1 MKLFYRTI
9 GSGKPVIIL
18 HGFFGMS
25 DFWLPFSK
33 KLSKNYQF
41 IIPDL
46 RNHGRSFHHPE
57 MNYDIMVDD
66 IISLMDSLGI
76 QSSSIIGHSMGGK
89 LLMKM
94 LDSHQNRVKR
104 ALILDIA
111 PKSYFSN
118 NLLAI
123 VRVLNKNNSFL
134 AASSFSEIKEHLLSI
149 KGLPKSNISILLKNL
164 HRSDSGG
171 FCWRCNMP
179 ILSHSAKEIG
189 SELLFSKLINNP
201 VSLVRGRFSD
211 FVLDSDLKNM
221 EKIFSN
227 FSHFTIDA
235 GHWLHIDNEKKLLEI
250 VKRELGA

>member
-9 GSGKPVIIL
+9 GSGKPIIIL
-18 HGFFGMS
+18 HGFLGMS

-33 KLSKNYQF
+33 KLSQNYQF

-57 MNYDIMVDD
+57 MNYDVMVED
-66 IISLMDSLGI
+66 IISLMDSLSI

-94 LDSHQNRVKR
+94 LDSHQNRVEH

-111 PKSYFSN
+111 PKSYSSN
-118 NLLAI
+118 NLFEI
-123 VRVLNKNNSFL
+123 VSELSRNDLLLSF
-134 AASSFSEIKEHLLSI
+134 SNFSEIKKYLLSI
-149 KGLPKSNISILLKNL
+149 KGVSEKSASILIKNL
-164 HRSDSGG
+164 KRDENGG

-179 ILSHSAKEIG
+179 ELSHSAKEIG
-189 SELLFSKLINNP
+189 LEILFTKKINSP
-201 VSLVRGRFSD
+201 VSIVRGRYSN
-211 FVLDSDLKNM
+211 FVSDSDLKIM

-250 VKRELGA
+250 AKRELSV